1 MRTRKGRYSPVD
13 CRQILRRLVWLHGL
27 AWVTTLLAQAPA
39 SAQLDQTCTVS
50 ALNRTALVDAGG
62 VWVLP
67 NVPATIGEVRVRA
80 TCIDDGVTR
89 SGQSDFFTVPTD
101 GVIEVADIVFDNPEA
116 VPATLSLSAPDTT
129 LTIAG
134 QTTQLAAIATY
145 PDSSTADVTAA
156 AAGTSYTISNPV
168 IATLGGDGLIT
179 AVASGTVLVSAANE
193 GALGLLTVRVVL
205 SGDSDSDGLP
215 DDFELANGLDPND
228 PADAFADA
236 DGDGLTHLEE
246 FQAGT
251 DLFDPDTDGDGL
263 LDGDELAAGT
273 DPLLFDT
280 DGDQVSDGLEIAA
293 GSDPLDPSS
302 VDLAPILSALA
313 AEPASFTLVFN
324 TVLGEAS
331 KRLEVSATL
340 VDGTVIDVTGGPYG
354 TGYASSDLTVA
365 SFGAEPGRVFAGQDG
380 TATVSASI
388 GAFSSAV
395 EVTVRTFSP
404 VALSFLRIPGFA
416 NGVAVEGDYA
426 YVAAGSR
433 GLFVVDV
440 SDLEA
445 PFIAGSIQTPGIA
458 NGVEIEGAYAYVAA
472 ATSDR
477 EGLLIVDVS
486 EPSQPSLAAAVD
498 IDAFANDLAVAEGL
512 AYVAAANRLVIVDV
526 SDPAQPAVTSSI
538 SLPGNVRG
546 VGVSGSLVVVAAG
559 SAGVHVIDVSDP
571 MSPFLA
577 GTTHTRP
584 GAESRAA
591 GVAVRERL
599 AYVAD
604 GADGS
609 LGGLRIVDFRE
620 PTNPVVV
627 GTSGDRFG
635 LTGVALDRGFAL
647 AADYFFVNAVP
658 IFSVA
663 GPAPVFA
670 AALDFSGAP
679 SFRDDNGTDVDVRDG
694 VVFLTGDQA
703 IRGNG
708 QYGDGGLHIGRYL
721 DSAGIDGGDPT
732 VRVSEPL
739 DGGTVFE
746 RRPVTVRAE
755 ASDDDRVEVVE
766 FLIDGEIAHRDF
778 TAPYEHLFL
787 APAQASSLT
796 LGARALDRGG
806 NEGLAEEVTL
816 EVLADDAPTVSFLSP
831 LAGSAVT
838 EGTSLPVALQATD
851 DFAVSS
857 VELFVDG
864 ASQGALNAPPYRYE
878 VPVPL
883 DAAQLTLS
891 AQALDD
897 VGQPASAGPLPV
909 AVEED
914 LAPFVTILEPVAGS
928 GVTAGGRLRV
938 TVGAADDLGVTL
950 TRLEAGPLAVGEDA
964 MPPYEF
970 ELDVPIGGSEL
981 TLRAEAV
988 DTLDQVGVSAQV
1000 TLTIVPDP
1008 LTTVFGRVLDTS
1020 GQPVLGAEVEAA
1032 TGEVASSDAAGYF
1045 EIPGVVTA
1053 QGDVVVLAS
1062 AVIGGE
1068 SVFGESEPA
1077 TPQPGGITDVG
1088 DIVLGVLPTCPCL
1101 SLDFWPMGGD
1111 TWIVLALGLSP
1122 IDFCS
1127 DDGATI
1133 TVSNTDDLNFLTDEA
1148 AVFRGDDS
1156 TSSCSY
1162 VEQGLDGNDTETV
1175 SVSRREAQACAAV
1188 LLAAAQ
1194 SQGQC
1199 L

>member
-1 MRTRKGRYSPVD
+1 MKPVREYLGAASSTARKL
-13 CRQILRRLVWLHGL
+13 CKMILPI
-27 AWVTTLLAQAPA
+27 ALLSAGHAA
-39 SAQLDQTCTVS
+39 AQLDQTCTVS
-50 ALNRTALVDAGG
+50 VLNRTAPVDDEG

-80 TCIDDGVTR
+80 TCVDDGVTR
-89 SGQSDFFTVPTD
+89 SGQSDFFTVPAD
-101 GVIEVADIVFDNPEA
+101 GVIEVADIVFDHPQA
-116 VPATLSLSAPDTT
+116 VPATLSLSAPDTA
-129 LTIAG
+129 LTTAG
-134 QTTQLAAIATY
+134 QTTQLAATATY

-156 AAGTSYTISNPV
+156 AAGTSYTISNPA
-168 IATLGGDGLIT
+168 IATVGGGGLIT

-280 DGDQVSDGLEIAA
+280 DGDGVSDGLEVAA

-302 VDLAPILSALA
+302 VDLAPILSALTV
-313 AEPASFTLVFN
+313 EPASFTLVFN

-388 GAFSSAV
+388 GAFSAAV

-426 YVAAGSR
+426 YVASGRR

-445 PFIAGSIQTPGIA
+445 PFIAGSLETLGNA
-458 NGVEIEGAYAYVAA
+458 NDVRVEGGYAYLAA
-472 ATSDR
+472 PSF
-477 EGLLIVDVS
+477 EGDLVIVDVS
-486 EPSQPSLAAAVD
+486 DPTQPTQAAEVEL
-498 IDAFANDLAVAEGL
+498 DAIVTDLAVAGGL
-512 AYVAAANRLVIVDV
+512 AFVAATDRLVIVDV

-559 SAGVHVIDVSDP
+559 TAGVHVIDASDP

-627 GTSGDRFG
+627 GTSDDRFG

-647 AADYFFVNAVP
+647 TADYFFVNAVP

-663 GPAPVFA
+663 SPTPVFA

-694 VVFLTGDQA
+694 VVFLTGDHT
-703 IRGNG
+703 IRDNG

-732 VRVSEPL
+732 VRVSEPQ

-746 RRPVTVRAE
+746 RRPVTMRAE

-806 NEGLAEEVTL
+806 HEGLAEEVTL
-816 EVLADDAPTVSFLSP
+816 EVLPDDAPTVSFLSP
-831 LAGSAVT
+831 LAGSGVT

-864 ASQGALNAPPYRYE
+864 ASQGALSAPPYRYE

-883 DAAQLTLS
+883 NAAQLTLS
-891 AQALDD
+891 AEALDE

-909 AVEED
+909 AVEKD

-928 GVTAGGRLRV
+928 GVTAGGRLGV
-938 TVGAADDLGVTL
+938 TVGAADDVGVTL

-964 MPPYEF
+964 EPPYEF
-970 ELDVPIGGSEL
+970 ELDVPTGGSDL

-1020 GQPVLGAEVEAA
+1020 GQPVLGAGVEAS
-1032 TGEVASSDAAGYF
+1032 TGEIGSSDAAGYF

-1053 QGDVVVLAS
+1053 QGDVRVLAS

-1068 SVFGESEPA
+1068 SVLGESEPV
-1077 TPQPGGITDVG
+1077 TPQPGGVTDVG

-1148 AVFRGDDS
+1148 SIFRGDDL

-1162 VEQGLDGNDTETV
+1162 VDQQFEGNDTETV